1 MWYSYHKKNQNN
13 KDSFSSVLNE
23 IVTFDTV
30 ENFWRSYNNLIPIE
44 YLPSNTDFFMFKD
57 YIKPEWEDIKNKKG
71 GRWIYDIAWDKSK
84 HHLISQH
91 TEQVWLKLVK
101 KYKIRLIF
109 NIIEYYLDASTYRK
123 PLRRDRVLYL
133 RNSSK
138 H

>member
-101 KYKIRLIF
+101 K
-109 NIIEYYLDASTYRK
+109 
-123 PLRRDRVLYL
+123 
-133 RNSSK
+133 
-138 H
+138 